1 MMVSMGANLNPIFG
15 ITSIPN
21 MGFHLLHS
29 FPMNAREVLAA
40 NFKKLRGATPSLSDS
55 KALVKIGA
63 GTNGTIERV
72 AKASTGATIDTI
84 EKLAAAYGL
93 SAWQILA
100 PTLEAKPS
108 VGGRPV
114 VTGVS
119 VWPFADI
126 DPSRFDALTLRQQI
140 EIQGVVR
147 ERIERFEAD
156 SGKIRKANGT
166 TG

>member
-1 MMVSMGANLNPIFG
+1 MVSMGVDLNPIFG
-15 ITSIPN
+15 IASIPN

-40 NFKKLRGATPSLSDS
+40 NFKKLRGATPGLSDS

-93 SAWQILA
+93 SAWQMLA

-108 VGGRPV
+108 VSGRPV

-156 SGKIRKANGT
+156 SGKSRKGNGT